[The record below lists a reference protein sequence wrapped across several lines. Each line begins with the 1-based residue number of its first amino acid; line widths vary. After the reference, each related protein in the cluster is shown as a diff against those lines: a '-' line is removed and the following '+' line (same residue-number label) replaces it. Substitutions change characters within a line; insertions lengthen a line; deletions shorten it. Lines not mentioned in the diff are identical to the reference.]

1 MKLRY
6 LFALVFLIASSSVAH
21 ARISVVCSLF
31 PVYDF
36 TRQVAGTLADV
47 KLLIPAGVDLHE
59 YEPSP
64 RDIITL
70 NEADLFVYT
79 CPELEA
85 WAQSLPVSATKADSS
100 RGISL
105 VSNDTHIWLDLSLA
119 QTMTVNI
126 MEALCAVDPDNAL
139 DYARNAEDF
148 CVRLGEI
155 DAGFLAMKKDRPL
168 VFAGEFSAGYFVRR
182 YGFEYVSAYDGEN
195 EPSLRKMA
203 EVIRHIQ
210 QTGTRFIFTDLG
222 AVSPV
227 TRAISEQTGAGI
239 LTFGTGHVVPDDRM
253 TFTGMM
259 TDNYNHIAEAM
270 NDGETEGN

>member
-6 LFALVFLIASSSVAH
+6 LFALALLTLTETQAY

-36 TRQVAGTLADV
+36 TRNIAGKLADV
-47 KLLIPAGVDLHE
+47 KLLIPAGADLHE

-85 WAQSLPVSATKADSS
+85 WAQNLPVSATKANSS
-100 RGISL
+100 HGIPLINS
-105 VSNDTHIWLDLSLA
+105 DTHIWLDLSLA

-126 MEALCAVDPDNAL
+126 LEAMCAVDPDNAI

-155 DAGFLAMKKDRPL
+155 DAAFMAMRKDKPL

-203 EVIRHIQ
+203 EVISYIQ
-210 QTGTRFIFTDLG
+210 RTKTRFIFTDNG

-227 TRAISEQTGAGI
+227 TRAISGQTGAEI
-239 LTFGTGHVVPDDRM
+239 LTFGTGHVVQDNA
-253 TFTGMM
+253 TFLQLMA
-259 TDNYNHIAEAM
+259 DNYNHITEAM
-270 NDGETEGN
+270 ND